1 MLGTLLFMAT
11 VTPQESPHNR
21 LSSDESVA
29 GFELLFDGK
38 SLSNFKGYNHDD
50 VPSGWSASEGVLVFT
65 PDLQGG
71 DLSTVETFKD
81 FHFRFEFKIS
91 AGGNSG
97 IKILVAE
104 EEGEPSPLGPEYQI
118 IDDAAFEL
126 SALQATAANYDMH
139 APSLDVHRPAG
150 QWNQARIVKRGNAVE
165 HWLNGHLV
173 VGYELFSDDW
183 KKRRAA
189 SKYADLPGY
198 ARQSEGHICF
208 QDHGARV
215 WFRNLRIRRL

>member
-11 VTPQESPHNR
+11 VTPQEPPINR
-21 LSSDESVA
+21 LSADERAA

-38 SLSNFKGYNHDD
+38 SLSRFKGYNRDD
-50 VPSGWSASEGVLVFT
+50 VPSGWSASEGELIFT
-65 PDLQGG
+65 PGLQGG

-81 FHFRFEFKIS
+81 FDFRFEFKIS

-97 IKILVAE
+97 IKILVAD

-118 IDDAAFEL
+118 IDDDAFEL